1 MSEQAQRTYER
12 RWWTLAV
19 LSLALTVISLDN
31 TILNVALPTLVR
43 DLNATSSQ
51 LQWIVD
57 SYVLVFA
64 GLLLTAGALGDRF
77 GRKLALMVGLG
88 VFGAFSA
95 LAAMSGT
102 ANQLITTRA
111 LMGIGGALIMPSTLS
126 ILTNVFPPAERAK
139 AIGIWAAVNGLSI
152 PLGPVLGG
160 WLLEHYS
167 WGSIFL
173 INLPVVVVSLIAATI
188 LVPESRDAKALPL
201 DPVGAVLSIAGLAAL
216 LYAIIEAPSAGWTSG
231 TTIAWFAVAAVALG
245 AFILWERRVPYP
257 MFDTALFK
265 NRRFSAASLSVTM
278 VFFGLFGS
286 TFFLTQYMQFV
297 LGYDTLQT
305 GIRMIPVAVG
315 VGIAAPLSARLTAR
329 FGAKVMVAA
338 GLTIVALGLGLMSTA
353 TIESGY
359 GLVATFMIVAGGGMG
374 LAMTPATDS
383 VMGAVPKD
391 NAGVGSAVNDTT
403 RQVGG
408 ALGVAV
414 LGSLL
419 ATHYSDGMRGPSS
432 ALPAEVAAVTR
443 DSVGAALEVAAQLTD
458 PAAAL
463 ALVNAARLAFIDAM
477 DSTLVIGMGVTLV
490 GAAIALLFLPAR
502 AANEEVTPVPADAT
516 DEVEAPEEEPVL
528 IP

>member
-1 MSEQAQRTYER
+1 MSEQALRTYER

-19 LSLALTVISLDN
+19 LSLALIVISLDN

-43 DLNATSSQ
+43 DLHATSSQ

-77 GRKLALMVGLG
+77 GRKLALMAGLG
-88 VFGAFSA
+88 ILGVGSA
-95 LAAMSGT
+95 LAAMSGS
-102 ANQLITTRA
+102 AEHLIATRA
-111 LMGIGGALIMPSTLS
+111 LMGVGGALVMPSTLS
-126 ILTNVFPPAERAK
+126 ILTNVFPPAERPK

-152 PLGPVLGG
+152 PMGPVLGG
-160 WLLEHYS
+160 WLLEHYW
-167 WGSIFL
+167 WGSVFL
-173 INLPVVVVSLIAATI
+173 INIPVVVIAVIAAAI

-216 LYAIIEAPSAGWTSG
+216 LYAIIEAPAAGWTSG
-231 TTIAWFAVAAVALG
+231 RTIAWFAGAAVSLG
-245 AFILWERRVPYP
+245 AFVLWERRVPYP

-286 TFFLTQYMQFV
+286 TFFLTQHMQFV

-305 GIRMIPVAVG
+305 GVRMIPVAL
-315 VGIAAPLSARLTAR
+315 GIAVAAPLSARLTAR
-329 FGAKVMVAA
+329 FGAKVMVTS

-353 TIESGY
+353 TVTSGY
-359 GLVATFMIVAGGGMG
+359 GLVATFMIVAGAGMG
-374 LAMTPATDS
+374 LAMTPATDA

-419 ATHYSDGMRGPSS
+419 ATNYRDGMRAPAS
-432 ALPAEVAAVTR
+432 ALPPEVAKVAR
-443 DSVGAALEVAAQLTD
+443 DSVGAALEITARLGDAAAAQ
-458 PAAAL
+458 AL
-463 ALVNAARLAFIDAM
+463 ANAAKLAFVDAM
-477 DSTLVIGMGVTLV
+477 DTTLLVGMAVTLL

-502 AANEEVTPVPADAT
+502 ADDDGRAPEPRAD
-516 DEVEAPEEEPVL
+516 EAAVLEEEPALV
-528 IP
+528 

>member
-1 MSEQAQRTYER
+1 MSELTQRTYER

-19 LSLALTVISLDN
+19 LSLALAVISLDN
-31 TILNVALPTLVR
+31 MILNVALPTLVR

-77 GRKLALMVGLG
+77 GRKLALMAGLG
-88 VFGAFSA
+88 VFGVFSA
-95 LAAMSGT
+95 LAAMSDT
-102 ANQLITTRA
+102 ANQLIATRA

-173 INLPVVVVSLIAATI
+173 INIPVVVVSLIAAAI

-216 LYAIIEAPSAGWTSG
+216 LYAIIEAPAAGWTSG
-231 TTIAWFAVAAVALG
+231 TTIAWFAVAAVTLG
-245 AFILWERRVPYP
+245 AFVLWERRVPYP
-257 MFDTALFK
+257 MFDTRLFK
-265 NRRFSAASLSVTM
+265 NPRFSAASLSVTM
-278 VFFGLFGS
+278 VFFGLFGA
-286 TFFLTQYMQFV
+286 TFFLTQHMQFV
-297 LGYDTLQT
+297 LGFDTLQT
-305 GIRMIPVAVG
+305 GVRMIPVAVG

-329 FGAKVMVAA
+329 FGSKVMVAA
-338 GLTIVALGLGLMSTA
+338 GLTVVALGLGLMSTA
-353 TIESGY
+353 TVESGY
-359 GLVATFMIVAGGGMG
+359 GLVATCMIVAGAGMG
-374 LAMTPATDS
+374 LAMTPATDA

-419 ATHYSDGMRGPSS
+419 ATNYSDAMRGPAST
-432 ALPAEVAAVTR
+432 LPPEVTAVTR
-443 DSVGAALEVAAQLTD
+443 DSVGAALEVAAQLPD

-463 ALVNAARLAFIDAM
+463 ALVNAARIAFIDAM
-477 DSTLVIGMGVTLV
+477 GTTLVIGAGVTLV

-502 AANEEVTPVPADAT
+502 AENEEATPEPVQAA

-528 IP
+528 TL